1 MCIYIYIYA
10 CIYMN
15 IYILCIYVN
24 KIYVYTYL
32 QKKGMLTRKLS
43 CVIILEII
51 GSLKDKASLTLV
63 DL

>member
-51 GSLKDKASLTLV
+51 GSLKDIASLTLV

>member
-1 MCIYIYIYA
+1 
-10 CIYMN
+10 MN